1 LSNYQ
6 FSFISQK
13 KVEHILIK
21 RQADGQNVAAVGG
34 KPFKTVRELIAGNSV
49 RFFAKHVVF
58 FLFKS
63 NTICRHFFV
72 QLNDLIPELNLL
84 NVYEYIV
91 VVVLLVLNPKKHF

>member
-1 LSNYQ
+1 LSNYP
-6 FSFISQK
+6 FSPISQKK

-49 RFFAKHVVF
+49 RFFAKHMLCF

-84 NVYEYIV
+84 NVYV
-91 VVVLLVLNPKKHF
+91 